1 MKKLSI
7 VSVVVLPLVALAC
20 TGCWGW
26 RKKETCCTTYQQA
39 QPFYGKTI
47 ETRTDCPSAQ
57 CDGDGSVVSQNSYVD
72 ANTCSTCE
80 QTPVSN
86 VIDYQNQDEMNFE
99 STDDFEETFNK

>member
-26 RKKETCCTTYQQA
+26 RKKETCCTTYQPA
-39 QPFYGKTI
+39 QPFYGQAV
-47 ETRTDCPSAQ
+47 ETRTDCQSGQ
-57 CDGDGSVVSQNSYVD
+57 CGAVAPQNSYVD
-72 ANTCSTCE
+72 SNTCTTCE

-99 STDDFEETFNK
+99 SADDFEETFNK